1 MKKVG
6 FYINHG
12 VEVRYFLL
20 SGLLDQVRKTN
31 KVCLYIHEEHSEILE
46 SYKQE
51 YKVEVKVL
59 PFGVAKRAR
68 FEGYIRSFTNARK
81 RGNDVSIYSHFGLIS
96 KSRFYDEI
104 FKISFFSLL
113 GNKLFRFLSK
123 WHYRD
128 KNLIS
133 FLKKEQLSRIY
144 ILQYDATL
152 LKKIGVNSS
161 LCNIE
166 NYIFIN
172 SLKTLFIDD
181 FVAFPISKLFA
192 WNEFQNKLFQS
203 ANIGFEKACFEAKG
217 SPYHAFL
224 AEYDFLY
231 NSRVVEKYSLDTG
244 RPIILYS
251 LINEKVLGSEHLI
264 LEKISNVFDELFEAN
279 DRPQLV
285 IRRNPFEQ
293 NIEHLSF
300 ISKLKNVIIAD
311 HYWERDEPRSW
322 SIQDIPGE
330 MEWRSFLQIA
340 NLSMNIPSMATID
353 SLVCCTPVITVGF
366 NALGEYNHEVDH
378 LINSP
383 FNKDFNKS
391 CFVFECNT
399 LDSFK
404 LNIIN
409 SIHLKQQN
417 NPEEIRSSLEVHV
430 NKIDVFL

>member
-20 SGLLDQVRKTN
+20 SGLLDEVRKTN

-46 SYKQE
+46 KYKLE

-59 PFGVAKRAR
+59 PIGVAKRAR
-68 FEGYIRSFTNARK
+68 YEGFIRSFTNARK

-96 KSRFYDEI
+96 KSRFYDKV
-104 FKISFFSLL
+104 FKISFISLL

-128 KNLIS
+128 KNLID
-133 FLKKEQLSRIY
+133 FLKKEELSRIY
-144 ILQYDATL
+144 FLQYDSTL

-172 SLKTLFIDD
+172 TLKTLFIDD
-181 FVAFPISKLFA
+181 FVAFPVKKLFA
-192 WNEFQNKLFQS
+192 WNEFQNRLFQS
-203 ANIGFEKACFEAKG
+203 ANIGIEKTCFEAKG

-224 AEYDFLY
+224 AEVDFLY
-231 NSRVVEKYSLDTG
+231 NSKVVEKYNLDL
-244 RPIILYS
+244 RKPIILYS
-251 LINEKVLGSEHLI
+251 LINEKVFGSEHLI
-264 LEKISNVFDELFEAN
+264 LEKISNVLDELFEAN
-279 DRPQLV
+279 EKPQLI
-285 IRRNPFEQ
+285 IRRNPFEKNTQ
-293 NIEHLSF
+293 HLSF
-300 ISKLKNVIIAD
+300 IAKLKNVIIAD

-340 NLSMNIPSMATID
+340 SLSMNIPSMATID

-391 CFVFECNT
+391 DFVFECNT
-399 LDSFK
+399 SDSFK
-404 LNIIN
+404 LNILN
-409 SIHLKQQN
+409 SINVKQKNTLEQ
-417 NPEEIRSSLEVHV
+417 IRNSLELEI
-430 NKIDVFL
+430 NKIDFFL